1 MNNVVAVALTAASIG
16 CEAHDLGV
24 TLADTTA
31 EETRSLLMQLDRS
44 PSAEALSEFVENLQ
58 SAKYDHLAPTSL
70 LQRLWARRHA
80 VICDELPAIAAVAK
94 TWPA

>member
-1 MNNVVAVALTAASIG
+1 MNNVVAVALTAAGIG

-31 EETRSLLMQLDRS
+31 TEARSLLMQLGGA
-44 PSAEALSEFVENLQ
+44 PSAQALSEFVENLQ
-58 SAKYDHLAPTSL
+58 SAKYDHLAPTGL
-70 LQRLWARRHA
+70 LQRLWARRHT
-80 VICDELPAIAAVAK
+80 VFCEELPAIAAVAQ